1 MLLDPIDFAGTLLP
15 ELKLAQG
22 KLAVVLTKMDLLPP
36 IAKSHEVVTWA
47 KNELAKAGFQPL
59 AIFPVS
65 SKTGLGIPKLL
76 SFLQKRKPS
85 RLALVGATNVGKSAL
100 LERLLPSDAPK
111 PTISNLA
118 GTTLGLNIR
127 PWKEGKI
134 LDTPGLTPAGR
145 MDSYLCA
152 SCQTKLIPASPIN
165 SKLYE
170 LEPGQA
176 LMFGSLGCVIN
187 SGEATVLQAY
197 VPGSINLH
205 RTTAEKAQI
214 LLAEKPKWLGGN
226 CPQCP
231 KFPWEEK
238 KLTFEP
244 LQDLAIAGLGWISV
258 RSSPA
263 RLQVILPQGIRIQI
277 RDALLQKR

>member
-1 MLLDPIDFAGTLLP
+1 MWSKITRCIGCGIQLQSEAPDSPGFIPSQAGGKNLCQRCYRLSHYGELKATPLSREDELRLAQDAISRAELVLMLLDPIDFAGTLLP

-187 SGEATVLQAY
+187 SGEATVLQA
-197 VPGSINLH
+197 
-205 RTTAEKAQI
+205 
-214 LLAEKPKWLGGN
+214 
-226 CPQCP
+226 
-231 KFPWEEK
+231 
-238 KLTFEP
+238 
-244 LQDLAIAGLGWISV
+244 
-258 RSSPA
+258 
-263 RLQVILPQGIRIQI
+263 
-277 RDALLQKR
+277 